1 MSKEFE
7 GKVALVTGAASG
19 IGAACALQLAAS
31 GAAVVVAD
39 LDEEGAKKVV
49 AEIEAKGGKAAPFR
63 IDVSVP
69 EEVAAMVAFAKK
81 TFGAL
86 HLAVNNAGIGGPSAP
101 VAEYPLDG
109 WRKVIDVNLTGT
121 WLVTREVAASSMIP
135 RRYGR
140 IVNIASVAALKGSTS
155 SEFRAVG
162 YHASKA
168 GIVGMTRALAAEWGR
183 HGITV
188 NAICPGF
195 IPSKMSQPVLDRI
208 GPMVRAMTPL
218 RQIGTEDDMKGIVVL
233 LSSGAARHITGQVIA
248 VDGGVTAV

>member
-31 GAAVVVAD
+31 GTAVVVAD

-49 AEIEAKGGKAAPFR
+49 AEIEAKGGKAASFR

-109 WRKVIDVNLTGT
+109 WRKVIDINLMSVFYCMHYEIPAMLEAGGGAIVNMSSILGTQGFANSSAYVAAKHGVVGLTKTAAMEYATKNIRVTAVGPGFIET
-121 WLVTREVAASSMIP
+121 PLVTNNIDPEALKQITALHPVARLGKPEEVAA
-135 RRYGR
+135 
-140 IVNIASVAALKGSTS
+140 LTC
-155 SEFRAVG
+155 F
-162 YHASKA
+162 
-168 GIVGMTRALAAEWGR
+168 
-183 HGITV
+183 
-188 NAICPGF
+188 
-195 IPSKMSQPVLDRI
+195 
-208 GPMVRAMTPL
+208 
-218 RQIGTEDDMKGIVVL
+218 L
-233 LSSGAARHITGQVIA
+233 LSDKASFITGSYHL
-248 VDGGVTAV
+248 VDGAYTAP

>member
-49 AEIEAKGGKAAPFR
+49 AEIEAKGGKAASFR

-109 WRKVIDVNLTGT
+109 WRKVIDINLMSVFYCMHYEIPAMLEAGGGAIVNMSSILGTQGFANSSAYVAAKHGVVGLTKTAAMEYATKNIRVTAVGPGFIET
-121 WLVTREVAASSMIP
+121 PLVTNNIDPEALKQITALHPVGRLGKPEEVAA
-135 RRYGR
+135 
-140 IVNIASVAALKGSTS
+140 LTC
-155 SEFRAVG
+155 F
-162 YHASKA
+162 
-168 GIVGMTRALAAEWGR
+168 
-183 HGITV
+183 
-188 NAICPGF
+188 
-195 IPSKMSQPVLDRI
+195 
-208 GPMVRAMTPL
+208 
-218 RQIGTEDDMKGIVVL
+218 L
-233 LSSGAARHITGQVIA
+233 LSDKASFITGSYHL
-248 VDGGVTAV
+248 VDGAYTAP